1 MASRNA
7 FCTQPSDLAAKLVET
22 LWQRNSQQMAL
33 KRPAVAPAEGVLSE
47 GVLTHPRMSRIGAI
61 GPQRTLGVVDRLLG
75 SSYSQMDLLP
85 DV

>member
-1 MASRNA
+1 LPRALSSSA
-7 FCTQPSDLAAKLVET
+7 EDLAAKLVET
-22 LWQRNSQQMAL
+22 LWQRYSQQMAL